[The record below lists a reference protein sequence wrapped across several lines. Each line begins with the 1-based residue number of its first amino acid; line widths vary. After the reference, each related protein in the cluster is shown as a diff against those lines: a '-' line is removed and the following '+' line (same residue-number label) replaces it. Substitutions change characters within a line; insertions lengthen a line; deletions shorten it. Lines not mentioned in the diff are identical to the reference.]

1 MARHAYKIF
10 YKGELIMK
18 NHAQNN
24 HYEEP
29 KHYHSNQ
36 RPKIM
41 DINEAF
47 PGSLPDGVTGTVIVL
62 PKGAN
67 INDIDIDEVMSKMVH
82 NAEPNDNK
90 YTEKSNVDSH
100 AIDEII
106 KDGDKYIHPALLEA
120 REKRDLVDGN
130 TDPDLKESYKYA
142 LANNA
147 LLAEELA
154 NDMADTYR
162 RHIAT
167 MLEYNTEQIFEGLKD
182 TRNVLYHLIDNEDD

>member
-18 NHAQNN
+18 TNQNN

-29 KHYHSNQ
+29 KHYHSSQ
-36 RPKIM
+36 RPKII

-67 INDIDIDEVMSKMVH
+67 INDIDIDEIMSKMAH
-82 NAEPNDNK
+82 NAEPNDGK
-90 YTEKSNVDSH
+90 YTEKNVDSY

-106 KDGDKYIHPALLEA
+106 KDGDKYIHPALLDA
-120 REKRDLVDGN
+120 REKHDLVDDN
-130 TDPDLKESYKYA
+130 TYPDLKESYKYV

-147 LLAEELA
+147 LLAKELA

-167 MLEYNTEQIFEGLKD
+167 MLEYNTNQLFEGLKD
-182 TRNVLYHLIDNEDD
+182 ARSVLYHLIDGEDD